1 MDMIGHEAPS
11 RHGPVRRRAFLGA
24 APCATCAALPRAR
37 GLRLVVAAARALG
50 SAQACF
56 RAERPIMPLRKKSL
70 LDAFRNAPHGASP
83 TRPVLEPT
91 RANGTVKL
99 APASREGLPA
109 APSRQRS
116 LLLGLLFL
124 LCAATAGVWWWRLE
138 KAPRVEAGGGDGRS
152 AASVEAPA
160 AQRPLVE
167 TPPPAKPVQGRG
179 GTEHDRAFLDKE
191 NRVTVRVGQYGDDPR
206 GRAEALSHYDYLAGE
221 GMPCVMPVRSGKFLI
236 LCVGYAKKPDADL
249 KALRDQV
256 AALRGPRGA
265 KKPPFAT
272 AWIDNIDNV
281 VKR

>member
-1 MDMIGHEAPS
+1 
-11 RHGPVRRRAFLGA
+11 
-24 APCATCAALPRAR
+24 
-37 GLRLVVAAARALG
+37 
-50 SAQACF
+50 
-56 RAERPIMPLRKKSL
+56 MPLRKKNL

-91 RANGTVKL
+91 RAKGTVKL
-99 APASREGLPA
+99 PPAQGGEQQDG
-109 APSRQRS
+109 PSRQRS
-116 LLLGLLFL
+116 LLLGLLFV
-124 LCAATAGVWWWRLE
+124 LCVATAGVWWWRLE
-138 KAPRVEAGGGDGRS
+138 KRNAVQAGGGAPVRP
-152 AASVEAPA
+152 ASDDPSVASRPA
-160 AQRPLVE
+160 VE

-206 GRAEALSHYDYLAGE
+206 GRAEALAHYDYLAGE
-221 GMPCVMPVRSGKFLI
+221 GLPCVMPVRSGKFLI

-256 AALRGPRGA
+256 AALRGPKGA